1 MISAFVSGL
10 AIGAGLIIAIGAQ
23 NAFVLGQGLRRQY
36 HVMVAVICAICDIL
50 LISAGVAG
58 LGSLISSSPVWTDI
72 MAWGGALFLGWYGF
86 QSFKSLFSDHKLK
99 QDKSHGKSRRE
110 IFFYTIAVT
119 LLNPHVYLDTVVLLG
134 GIAAQYDT
142 QDRLYFG
149 FGAACA
155 SILWFSLI
163 SIGAAWAS
171 PYLQRPITWK
181 IIDAVTGLMMWS
193 IALSLVI

>member
-1 MISAFVSGL
+1 MITPFISGL
-10 AIGAGLIIAIGAQ
+10 GIGAGLIIAIGAQ

-36 HVMVAVICAICDIL
+36 HIMVATICAICDIL

-58 LGSLISSSPVWTDI
+58 VGGLISASPVLTDI

-86 QSFKSLFSDHKLK
+86 QSFKSLFSDHNLK

-110 IFFYTIAVT
+110 VFLYTIAIT

-134 GIAAQYDT
+134 GIAAQYSA

-163 SIGAAWAS
+163 SLGAAWAS